1 MGKKLIAEALA
12 YITGDIKIVRLS
24 LLTTFF
30 HTLIVVWLLAFNV
43 NNLLVERFAK
53 GVAMWPLTEGILLFL
68 RDNNVIWLLIL
79 GAIIF
84 LIWYGILYPIGQWAL
99 VHYLHDKN
107 YSISSSLW
115 KWTTSFFPMFELSA
129 LQSTF
134 SLLSFALIIIRAFML
149 GINNS
154 ILMQIVLAIRGI
166 CIVVISLLWPYT
178 KYFIILH
185 EEGVFEA
192 IKSSFKLSLNN
203 FVPTVKLVF
212 IELMLLIRFF
222 VNTAIVIGI
231 PLILWLL
238 AIKLGIADNTFVRYF
253 LISLTIIL
261 LLGTAYINALV
272 EAFFSTY
279 WYRAFD
285 QIMHNK

>member
-12 YITGDIKIVRLS
+12 YITSDIKIVRLS
-24 LLTTFF
+24 LITTFF
-30 HTLIVVWLLAFNV
+30 HTLIIVWLLAFNV
-43 NNLLVERFAK
+43 NNLLVERFSK
-53 GVAMWPLTEGILLFL
+53 GVAMWPLTETVLLFL
-68 RDNNVIWLLIL
+68 KESNVIWLLIIW
-79 GAIIF
+79 AIVF
-84 LIWYGILYPIGQWAL
+84 LIWYSILYPIWQWAL

-115 KWTTSFFPMFELSA
+115 KGTTSFFPMFELSA

-134 SLLSFALIIIRAFML
+134 SLLSFALIIIRIFML

-154 ILMQIVLAIRGI
+154 ILMQIVLGIRGI

-185 EEGVFEA
+185 DQGVFDA

-203 FVPTVKLVF
+203 FIPTVKLVF
-212 IELMLLIRFF
+212 IELMLLVRFF
-222 VNTAIVIGI
+222 VNTAIIIWV
-231 PLILWLL
+231 PLVLGLL
-238 AIKLGIADNTFVRYF
+238 AIRLWIADNDFVRYF

-279 WYRAFD
+279 WYRAFE
-285 QIMHNK
+285 QVIHKK